1 MNIHFLISGDIN
13 LRIQSHVYHK
23 RITEGLQAKGYKVII
38 HQLSNDFPFPSDIN
52 SQKCKQILKS
62 INPSETIVIENSI
75 FGVIPDI
82 LKDIQNPII
91 ALVHVTFSADQD
103 LTAYQ
108 REMLL
113 DLAKK
118 AQSFA
123 LKFIAANTYATKAL
137 INDGVEAHKVTTII
151 PGIDHF
157 ARKKN
162 YPERPS
168 KLLSVANYCRN
179 NGYVNLI
186 KALTALKGKRWE
198 LHCFGN
204 LDIDKGYVEELQVL
218 IRRNGL
224 KDKIWLHPTLSD
236 NALSETYLNAD
247 LFIHPLNFEAYS
259 IELVTALAHGIPVV
273 ASTEGS
279 NSEIIPPK
287 MGKFFKPNVIY
298 VLQTIID
305 ELLENSVLY
314 NDLASE
320 VASYHKQAHS
330 WEASIDQFEQV
341 LNTVKNS

>member
-13 LRIQSHVYHK
+13 LPIQSHVYHK
-23 RITEGLQAKGYKVII
+23 RITEGLKEKGHQVTI
-38 HQLSNDFPFPSDIN
+38 HQLSDDFPFPSDTNIL
-52 SQKCKQILKS
+52 KCKQILES
-62 INPSETIVIENSI
+62 ISTSEKIVIEGSI

-82 LKDIQNPII
+82 LKSIQNPII
-91 ALVHVTFSADQD
+91 ALMHVTFSADQN

-108 REMLL
+108 REMVL

-118 AQSFA
+118 AQNFA
-123 LKFIAANTYATKAL
+123 LQFIGANTYATKAL
-137 INDGVEAHKVTTII
+137 INDGVEAHKITTII
-151 PGIDHF
+151 PGIEHF
-157 ARKKN
+157 AQKKN

-168 KLLSVANYCRN
+168 KLLSVSNYYRN
-179 NGYVNLI
+179 NGHVNLV

-198 LHCFGN
+198 LHCYGN
-204 LDIDKGYVEELQVL
+204 LDADKGFVEELQVL

-224 KDKIWLHPTLSD
+224 QDKIWLHPPLVD
-236 NALSETYLNAD
+236 NALSDVYLNAD

-259 IELVTALAHGIPVV
+259 MELATALAHGIPVV

-305 ELLENSVLY
+305 ELLENTVLY
-314 NDLASE
+314 KSIAAEAS
-320 VASYHKQAHS
+320 SYHKQAHS
-330 WEASIDQFEQV
+330 WEASIDQFEKV
-341 LNTVKNS
+341 LKSLEK